1 MKGIVTE
8 FGADQESFALYCD
21 NQSVIHMSKNQ
32 THHERTKHIDAKLY
46 FVRFEVSKGVV
57 RLLKISTEQNP
68 ADMLTKAV
76 PSAKFNLYL
85 SLAGICRFWIAA
97 KVEEIDKK

>member
-1 MKGIVTE
+1 M
-8 FGADQESFALYCD
+8 
-21 NQSVIHMSKNQ
+21 
-32 THHERTKHIDAKLY
+32 
-46 FVRFEVSKGVV
+46 SKGVV